1 MAIGTATALLGG
13 ALIGGAASLFGGDN
27 AASAAKSA
35 ASQQAAAADQA
46 TAEQQR
52 EFDQIQQNNAPFLQ
66 TGTAANQQLGQ
77 LLGLGSNNMENMP
90 TYGSSDSSSGGYG
103 SLAQPFTL
111 ADFQADP
118 GYQFTLQQGQQALN
132 RAASAGGKYFSGAAI
147 KGLTDYNQNAASTQY
162 QTAYNNYN
170 TNQTNLY
177 NRLAGVSGAGQTAS
191 SSDAT
196 AGTNA
201 ANQISSNITGAGNAQ
216 AAGTVGQANAWST
229 GLNGIGNDALFS
241 ATMYGLNPNY
251 RGVSGSNYATAYGTN
266 GNSSDSGVLSSLGY

>member
-13 ALIGGAASLFGGDN
+13 ALIGGAASLFGADKS
-27 AASAAKSA
+27 ASAAKTA

-52 EFDQIQQNNAPFLQ
+52 EFDKIQANNAPFLQ

-103 SLAQPFTL
+103 SLAKPFTM

-118 GYQFTLQQGQQALN
+118 GYQFTLQEGQKALD
-132 RAASAGGKYFSGAAI
+132 RASAAGGKYYSGAAI
-147 KGLTDYNQNAASTQY
+147 KGLADYNQNSASKQY
-162 QTAYNNYN
+162 QSAYDRYN

-201 ANQISSNITGAGNAQ
+201 ANQISSNILGSGNAQ

-229 GLNGIGNDALFS
+229 GLNNIGNNAIFG
-241 ATMYGLNPNY
+241 ATMYGLNPY
-251 RGVSGSNYATAYGTN
+251 
-266 GNSSDSGVLSSLGY
+266 GNSSNTGSASAWNNPGGGLEDY

>member
-1 MAIGTATALLGG
+1 MVTAAV
-13 ALIGGAASLFGGDN
+13 IGGAGLLSAGASIYGANKN
-27 AASAAKSA
+27 AEASKTAANQESAAA
-35 ASQQAAAADQA
+35 GQA

-196 AGTNA
+196 AGQNA
-201 ANQISSNITGAGNAQ
+201 ANQISENITGAGNAQ
-216 AAGTVGQANAWST
+216 AAGTMGQASAWST
-229 GLNGIGNDALFS
+229 GLNSIGNNAIFG
-241 ATMYGLNPNY
+241 AAMYGLNPY
-251 RGVSGSNYATAYGTN
+251 
-266 GNSSDSGVLSSLGY
+266 GNSSNTGSASAWNNPGGGLENY